1 MSTPTP
7 GSGAPVICPSCGRQL
22 PSGAKFC
29 GFDGTKIAPAQTM
42 ESSSGRHTTQ
52 VDEKVCPVCSA
63 VYPGYAGFCSVDG
76 GRLVSRQETAGK
88 AASHQS
94 TKPGLTELGEEEQM
108 PVTELIGQIVG
119 GKYLLEEFI
128 GEGGMAVVYRATHV
142 NMERPVVV
150 KILQGRLAA
159 SEKSVQR
166 FERECKVTAKV
177 SHPNVVSVFD
187 VGFING
193 NQPYLVMEFIKGE
206 SLRDKIDHEGPLPL
220 ASAAAILIQI
230 CRGLQEAHSTGIIHR
245 DLKPENILLQ
255 ERSDR
260 PDWVKIV
267 DFGIAH
273 LSTGAMQR
281 LTKTGSVVGTAEYMA
296 PEQLRDFPLDT
307 RSDLYSLGVM
317 LFEMLTAT
325 VPFEADTLE
334 AMLLKAIMDPPDPP
348 SKYRQDVQ
356 AGSHFDRVVLKA
368 MEKDP
373 DKRYQTAT
381 EMRLD
386 VEQIYNQLMLYRRA

>member
-1 MSTPTP
+1 MSTPNP
-7 GSGAPVICPSCGRQL
+7 GGPQAPVVCPTCGRQL

-29 GFDGTKIAPAQTM
+29 GFDGTRITRATQTVETAVAQRPPAEEKI
-42 ESSSGRHTTQ
+42 
-52 VDEKVCPVCSA
+52 CPVCSVAYPAYA
-63 VYPGYAGFCSVDG
+63 VFCSVDG
-76 GRLVSRQETAGK
+76 GRLVPARPAQ
-88 AASHQS
+88 AAAQARGSEIDEDEMV
-94 TKPGLTELGEEEQM
+94 PA
-108 PVTELIGQIVG
+108 TELIGQIVG

-150 KILQGRLAA
+150 KILQGRLST

-193 NQPYLVMEFIKGE
+193 NQPYLVMEYIKGE
-206 SLRDKIDHEGPLPL
+206 SLRDKIDREGQLPL
-220 ASAAAILIQI
+220 NVAAAILIQI
-230 CRGLQEAHSTGIIHR
+230 CRGLQEAHSMGIIHR

-273 LSTGAMQR
+273 LSSAGYQR

-317 LFEMLTAT
+317 LFEMLTAR

-348 SKYRQDVQ
+348 SKFRQDIP
-356 AGSHFDRVVLKA
+356 AGSPFDRVVLRA

-373 DKRYQTAT
+373 DRRYQTAT

-386 VEQIYNQLMLYRRA
+386 VEQIYNQLMLYRRV